1 MSNRSLILVGAGVAS
16 LVAFGI
22 VFFLNVFQIQQALG
36 LPPTEEQ
43 LMEAIE
49 SASNQGGIS
58 AAFGDAEV
66 KKWQIPDGHQLE
78 RFGLNDQGMVFAR
91 LRSDGPVNN
100 DLPDW
105 ALRGLS
111 LRLPTALNQAAQ
123 GKDIEIG
130 VVARSAQSNPS
141 PEMAAVY
148 ATQQAG
154 NSGWQNFKLTSYFD
168 LHKFTYTVPVPD
180 TGYDRSPILVIHP
193 DAVGKKRSV
202 EILGVYIKIL
212 TVK

>member
-1 MSNRSLILVGAGVAS
+1 MNNRNLILLGAAATA
-16 LVAFGI
+16 LVTFGLL
-22 VFFLNVFQIQQALG
+22 FFLNVFHIQQALG
-36 LPPTEEQ
+36 FPPTEEQ

-49 SASNQGGIS
+49 SASKQGGIS
-58 AAFGDAEV
+58 AAFSDGEV

-91 LRSDGPVNN
+91 LRSDGPINN
-100 DLPDW
+100 DLPEW

-111 LRLPTALNQAAQ
+111 LKLPTALNQAAQ
-123 GKDIEIG
+123 GKEIEIG
-130 VVARSAQSNPS
+130 VVARSAQSSPS

-154 NSGWQNFKLTSYFD
+154 NSGWQSFKLTSYFD
-168 LHKFTYTVPVPD
+168 LHKFTYKVPVPD
-180 TGYDRSPILVIHP
+180 TGYDRAPILVFHP
-193 DAVGKKRSV
+193 DVEGKKRSV

-212 TVK
+212 PNK